1 LVDTILHHHYPEN
14 DTQHPELTHMVY
26 IADFL
31 MSRFHAGLEREHI
44 NTDKFISRFE
54 KTGLSISQFQDVVDL
69 IPLMT
74 FGSLP

>member
-1 LVDTILHHHYPEN
+1 
-14 DTQHPELTHMVY
+14 MVY

-31 MSRFHAGLEREHI
+31 MSRFHAGLEREQI